1 MKNYLG
7 KLFPSL
13 SVGHTGCVKTKES
26 QSYKPGGG
34 GAGVVQN
41 LAKLACDLF
50 LGVAFFLF
58 LFFPVG
64 AIRKMKEAESTCLGV
79 AVMWNPVLSLES
91 LTKTSP
97 CATFLCGNLRLLR
110 EGHPQLQDQS
120 LGLRPAPCQWLKR
133 LGCMPSGH
141 DLLLSSSVPLN
152 PGLSDQSLHL
162 HHVTRHAALLLLML

>member
-41 LAKLACDLF
+41 LF
-50 LGVAFFLF
+50 LGVASFLF

-79 AVMWNPVLSLES
+79 AVM
-91 LTKTSP
+91 
-97 CATFLCGNLRLLR
+97 
-110 EGHPQLQDQS
+110 
-120 LGLRPAPCQWLKR
+120 
-133 LGCMPSGH
+133 
-141 DLLLSSSVPLN
+141 
-152 PGLSDQSLHL
+152 
-162 HHVTRHAALLLLML
+162 